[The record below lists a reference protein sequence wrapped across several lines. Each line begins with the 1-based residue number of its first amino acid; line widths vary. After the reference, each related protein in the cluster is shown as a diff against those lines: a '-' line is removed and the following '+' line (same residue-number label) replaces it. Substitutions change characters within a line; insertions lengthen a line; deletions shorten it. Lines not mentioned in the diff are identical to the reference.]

1 MRIAAFCCAV
11 RCSFKGSMHSMDGL
25 GSRPLGILR
34 WRPTSSSGLQSV
46 DDDDVSFCVNTALR
60 KGLGMYVSLYV

>member
-1 MRIAAFCCAV
+1 
-11 RCSFKGSMHSMDGL
+11 MHSMDGL